1 MAHIIL
7 RNVSLAYGDGQL
19 LDESSL
25 VIDKGQRIGVIG
37 RNGEGKSTLLKII
50 AGKVL
55 PDHGDV
61 QINPDQHI
69 ALLEQNPDFDI
80 GMSVYDYV
88 ASGLGKTGVLLS
100 EYRKV
105 DYALEKDSALSG
117 ESKALHNELT
127 ELDGW
132 KLEIAL
138 VDMLHKLA
146 LPRDKPISNLSGGW
160 QKRAQ
165 LAKVL
170 VNRPDILLLDEPTN
184 HIDFETIS
192 WLETQLRKFHGTL
205 IFVTHDRQFLD
216 ALATHIAELDHGVLT
231 KWPGN
236 HESYRKGKLSEI
248 EVHERRYREFMKKL
262 AKEEKWI
269 REGIKARQSRN
280 EGRVR
285 RLEKLRKQRFRMR
298 TGHASLKLEVDHQG
312 RSGNLVIEA
321 KNISY
326 HIDQEPIIR
335 DFSIRILRGDR
346 ISLIGPNGIGK
357 TTLLNL
363 LLRRIEPISG
373 SVRHGT
379 GIQIARLDQFRNT
392 PEPEKTVMD
401 TVAEGRNYITINGR
415 SRHIISY
422 LSDFLFTPR
431 RANSPISSLSGGERA
446 RVLFALLFSKPFNLL
461 VMDEPT
467 NDLDTDTLEL
477 LEELLLDFQGALLLV
492 SHDRRFID
500 NVVTSTLAFEGNGL
514 VHEYV
519 GGYSDWLRQTG
530 DKAKQSTLRKIQ
542 PRTRG
547 KEKSNRPS
555 TKKRSKP
562 SYREQQ
568 ELNALPRQIEDI
580 EARLEELA
588 GQISCPEFY
597 RQDRDAVHATSQEMT
612 RIQEELERYYARWG
626 ELEARFAK

>member
-1 MAHIIL
+1 MAQIIL
-7 RNVSLAYGDGQL
+7 RTVSMAYGDSQL
-19 LDESSL
+19 LDEASL

-50 AGKVL
+50 AGKLL
-55 PDHGDV
+55 PDHGEI
-61 QINPDQHI
+61 QINLDQHI
-69 ALLEQNPDFDI
+69 ALLEQNPDFDAE
-80 GMSVYDYV
+80 MSVHDYV
-88 ASGLGKTGVLLS
+88 ASGLGRTGVLLS
-100 EYRKV
+100 EYQKA
-105 DYALEKDSALSG
+105 DHATGKDPALPDESG
-117 ESKALHNELT
+117 LLHNELT

-132 KLEIAL
+132 KLEITL

-146 LPRDKPISNLSGGW
+146 LPRDKPMAHLSGGW

-165 LAKVL
+165 LARAL
-170 VNRPDILLLDEPTN
+170 INSPDILLLDEPTN

-192 WLETQLRKFHGTL
+192 WLETQLGKFPGTL
-205 IFVTHDRQFLD
+205 MFVTHDRQFLD
-216 ALATHIAELDHGVLT
+216 ALATHIVELDRGILT

-236 HESYRKGKLSEI
+236 HASYRKGKLSEVEI
-248 EVHERRYREFMKKL
+248 HERHYREFMKKL

-269 REGIKARQSRN
+269 REGIKARRSRN

-285 RLEKLRKQRFRMR
+285 RLEELRKQRSRMR
-298 TGHASLKLEVDHQG
+298 TGHTGLKLEVDDQG

-321 KNISY
+321 GNISY
-326 HIDQEPIIR
+326 HIDQQPIMR

-363 LLRRIEPISG
+363 LLRRIEPDWG
-373 SVRHGT
+373 FVRHGT
-379 GIQIARLDQFRNT
+379 GIQIARLDQFRSEL
-392 PEPEKTVMD
+392 EPEKTVID

-446 RVLFALLFSKPFNLL
+446 RVLLALLFSKPFNLL

-477 LEELLLDFQGALLLV
+477 LEELLLDFQGTLLLV

-514 VHEYV
+514 VREYA
-519 GGYSDWLRQTG
+519 GGYSDWLRQAN
-530 DKAKQSTLRKIQ
+530 DKTRQSTL
-542 PRTRG
+542 G
-547 KEKSNRPS
+547 KLPS
-555 TKKRSKP
+555 TQDRKKPARPNTKKNSKP

-568 ELNALPRQIEDI
+568 ELNALPGQIEDM

-588 GQISCPEFY
+588 GQISCSEFY
-597 RQDRDAVHATSQEMT
+597 RQDGDAIRAVSQEMT
-612 RIQEELERYYARWG
+612 RIQEELERCYARWG

>member
-1 MAHIIL
+1 MAQIIL
-7 RNVSLAYGDGQL
+7 RDVSLAYGDGQL
-19 LDESSL
+19 LDEASL

-37 RNGEGKSTLLKII
+37 RNGAGKSTLLKII
-50 AGKVL
+50 AGKAL
-55 PDHGDV
+55 PDHGDLQV
-61 QINPDQHI
+61 NQDQHI
-69 ALLEQNPDFDI
+69 ALLEQNPDFDG
-80 GMSVYDYV
+80 GMSVHDYV
-88 ASGLGKTGVLLS
+88 ASGLGEAGVLLS
-100 EYRKV
+100 EYQKV
-105 DYALEKDSALSG
+105 HLALEKDSTLLG
-117 ESKALHNELT
+117 ESKSLHNELT

-146 LPRDKPISNLSGGW
+146 LPRDRPMSSLSGGW

-165 LAKVL
+165 LAKAL

-184 HIDFETIS
+184 HIDFETVS
-192 WLETQLRKFHGTL
+192 WLETQLRKFSGTL

-216 ALATHIAELDHGVLT
+216 ALATHIVELDRGILT

-236 HESYRKGKLSEI
+236 HESYRRGKSSEI
-248 EVHERRYREFMKKL
+248 GIHERRYREFMKKL
-262 AKEEKWI
+262 AREEKWI
-269 REGIKARQSRN
+269 REGIKARRSRN

-285 RLEKLRKQRFRMR
+285 RLEELRKQRSRMR
-298 TGHASLKLEVDHQG
+298 TGQAGLKLEFDDHA

-326 HIDQEPIIR
+326 QICQKPIIR
-335 DFSIRILRGDR
+335 EFSIRVLRGDR
-346 ISLIGPNGIGK
+346 ISLIGSNGIGK

-363 LLRRIEPISG
+363 LLGHIEPDSG

-379 GIQIARLDQFRNT
+379 GVQIARLDQYRSMLV
-392 PEPEKTVMD
+392 PEKTVID
-401 TVAEGRNYITINGR
+401 TVAEGRNHITINGR

-431 RANSPISSLSGGERA
+431 RANSPASSLSGGERA
-446 RVLFALLFSKPFNLL
+446 RVLLALLFSKPFNLL

-467 NDLDTDTLEL
+467 NDLDNDTLEL
-477 LEELLLDFQGALLLV
+477 LEELILDFQGTLLLV

-514 VHEYV
+514 VREYA
-519 GGYSDWLRQTG
+519 GGYSDWLRQTS
-530 DKAKQSTLRKIQ
+530 DKARQSMLAKALFSDRDKDKSTRSATKRK
-542 PRTRG
+542 T
-547 KEKSNRPS
+547 
-555 TKKRSKP
+555 KP

-568 ELNALPRQIEDI
+568 ELNALPRQIEDM

-597 RQDRDAVHATSQEMT
+597 QQDEDAIRAANQKMT
-612 RIQEELERYYARWG
+612 RIQEEIERCYARWG